1 MEQDRSRGARAAT
14 WPPSIAKALRRA
26 PPWTQDLWRW
36 LEFFAQRLQQWAIA
50 DTGPGRLVPWLPIAF
65 GLGIAFY
72 FSAQREPV
80 WWAGSSLAVVAAASA
95 FVLRARPIAF
105 PIALA
110 VAAVAAGFAT
120 ATFKSLRVEHSVL
133 AVPANY
139 AELSGFVENRE
150 ERERT
155 DRFLLRVHRIDA
167 GRSDVKLD
175 RVRLSVRKGT
185 APAVGSFVTM
195 RARLSPPLRPL
206 RPGGY
211 DFARDLYFQGIGASG
226 FVLGQIKVS
235 DPPYPADLWLTYA
248 STIHS
253 MRDAI
258 DARIRSVISGDRGAI
273 ASALITGKRDA
284 ISAPVN
290 DAMYIS
296 SLAHVLSISG
306 YHMAVVAGVVFFV
319 IRASLALIP
328 AFASR
333 YPIKKWAAGAAIVV
347 AAFYL
352 LLSGSEVATQRAF
365 IMTAIV
371 LIGVMFDRPALTL
384 RTIAVAALA
393 VLLIAP
399 QALVHPSFQMSFAAT
414 LALIAAYER
423 GLPWFSAVPETPL
436 ATRIALWGGRE
447 AVALILASMVAG
459 LATTLYA
466 AFHFHRLAPYGV
478 IANLLAMPIVSV
490 WVMPA
495 GLLGLLAIPFGMD
508 GFFWRL
514 MGDGIDWMIA
524 VALWVASLPG
534 AVGRVAAFGMGPL
547 MLGTTGLIVLCLL
560 RTPIR
565 FAGAALLVIT
575 AIWAARPSLPDIRIS
590 PEGNMVAVRNADG
603 RISIM
608 KSRNDDFTTKEWLAA
623 DGDARVPR
631 DESLSANIRCDGD
644 GCIAALPD
652 QSLIALSLTAEALA
666 EDCSKAALV
675 VTTRSA
681 PNGCAAF
688 VVDRNEWRGSG
699 AIDITRAG
707 KRFDV
712 VRANPE
718 GHDRPWARRPR
729 MQDRPAQ
736 MPVDQPASRDA
747 TPRNDDV
754 EASEP

>member
-1 MEQDRSRGARAAT
+1 MEQDRNRGARAAA
-14 WPPSIAKALRRA
+14 WPPSIAKAWRRA
-26 PPWTQDLWRW
+26 PPWTKDLSRL
-36 LEFFAQRLQQWAIA
+36 LEIFAQRLRQWAIV

-65 GLGIAFY
+65 GLGIVFY

-80 WWAGSSLAVVAAASA
+80 WWAGASLAVAAAASA
-95 FVLRARPIAF
+95 FALRARPVAF
-105 PIALA
+105 PVALA
-110 VAAVAAGFAT
+110 IAAVASGFTT
-120 ATFKSLRVEHSVL
+120 ATFKSLRIEHAVL
-133 AVPANY
+133 AAPANY
-139 AELSGFVENRE
+139 AEVSGFVENRE

-167 GRSDVKLD
+167 GRADVKLD
-175 RVRLSVRKGT
+175 RVRLSVRKGM

-211 DFARDLYFQGIGASG
+211 DFARDLYFQGIGATG

-235 DPPYPADLWLTYA
+235 NPPYPADLWLTYA

-290 DAMYIS
+290 EAMYIS

-414 LALIAAYER
+414 LALVAAYER
-423 GLPWFSAVPETPL
+423 SLPWFSVVPETPL
-436 ATRIALWGGRE
+436 ATRVALWGGRE
-447 AVALILASMVAG
+447 AVTLILASIVAG
-459 LATTLYA
+459 LATTLFA
-466 AFHFHRLAPYGV
+466 AFHFHRMAPYGV

-514 MGDGIDWMIA
+514 MGDGIDWMIV

-534 AVGRVAAFGMGPL
+534 AVGRVAAFGIGPL

-560 RTPIR
+560 RSPIR
-565 FAGAALLVIT
+565 FAGAALLVMAT
-575 AIWAARPSLPDIRIS
+575 IWAGRPSLPDVRVS

-603 RISIM
+603 RLSIM
-608 KSRNDDFTTKEWLAA
+608 KSRNDDFTVKGWLAA
-623 DGDARVPR
+623 DGDARAPR
-631 DESLSANIRCDGD
+631 DESLSANIRCDGE
-644 GCIAALPD
+644 GCIATLPD
-652 QSLIALSLTAEALA
+652 QSLIALSLSAEALA
-666 EDCSKAALV
+666 EDCGKAALV

-681 PNGCAAF
+681 PNGCVAV
-688 VVDRNEWRGSG
+688 VVDRNELRASG
-699 AIDITRAG
+699 AIDVTRTG
-707 KRFDV
+707 KTFDV
-712 VRANPE
+712 VRANPQ
-718 GHDRPWARRPR
+718 GYDRPWARRP
-729 MQDRPAQ
+729 QTPDRAVQTPA
-736 MPVDQPASRDA
+736 DQPALRDA
-747 TPRNDDV
+747 TPRNEDV